1 MSQHSLSLKNLL
13 SAISTQLAIKIDKAL
28 GGY

>member
-1 MSQHSLSLKNLL
+1 MSQHALSLKNLL
-13 SAISTQLAIKIDKAL
+13 SAISTQLAMTIDTAL